1 MSTAPT
7 LTPLELAQ
15 QRLANYLAAEARI
28 LESQE
33 YTVGQGGSARRNRR
47 AELEQVQAG
56 IKTAQAEI
64 ASLQAAQA
72 GRRITYLRPR

>member
-15 QRLANYLAAEARI
+15 QRLVNYLAAEARI

-33 YTVGQGGSARRNRR
+33 YTVGQGGTARRNRR